1 MNSIMVKKVGKGVNF
16 NFVNLV
22 FEGERLLLCCW
33 GTLNCGF
40 ESFLVLVE

>member
-1 MNSIMVKKVGKGVNF
+1 VKSVMVKKVGKGVKF

-33 GTLNCGF
+33 GAVVLNHF
-40 ESFLVLVE
+40 WF